1 LRLTGDATQYDH
13 RDGNDDYTRAGNLFR
28 LMNPEQRERLCESI
42 ARHMETGNTPQ
53 EIQLRQIRRFFR
65 ADPAYGISV
74 AQALGIDLTE
84 LMPNG
89 AVQLEAVAE
98 K

>member
-1 LRLTGDATQYDH
+1 MIIGMIPMALGLG
-13 RDGNDDYTRAGNLFR
+13 
-28 LMNPEQRERLCESI
+28 
-42 ARHMETGNTPQ
+42 
-53 EIQLRQIRRFFR
+53 
-65 ADPAYGISV
+65 SV

>member
-1 LRLTGDATQYDH
+1 MRVSLDTCKQVIHTAGDSAAAD
-13 RDGNDDYTRAGNLFR
+13 
-28 LMNPEQRERLCESI
+28 P
-42 ARHMETGNTPQ
+42 P
-53 EIQLRQIRRFFR
+53 FFR

>member
-1 LRLTGDATQYDH
+1 
-13 RDGNDDYTRAGNLFR
+13 
-28 LMNPEQRERLCESI
+28 MNPKQCESI
-42 ARHMETGNTPQ
+42 ARYLQTGNPPQ

-89 AVQLEAVAE
+89 AVQLEAVA
-98 K
+98 KK

>member
-1 LRLTGDATQYDH
+1 MD
-13 RDGNDDYTRAGNLFR
+13 RDGNDDYTRAGNRFR
-28 LMNPEQRERLCESI
+28 LMNPEQCGSM
-42 ARHMETGNTPQ
+42 ARHMQTGNTPQ

-65 ADPAYGISV
+65 ADPAYGINV
-74 AQALGIDLTE
+74 ARLSGIDLTE

-89 AVQLEAVAE
+89 AVQFEAVAE

>member
-1 LRLTGDATQYDH
+1 MQ
-13 RDGNDDYTRAGNLFR
+13 
-28 LMNPEQRERLCESI
+28 
-42 ARHMETGNTPQ
+42 TGNTPQ
-53 EIQLRQIRRFFR
+53 EIQLRQIRSFFR
-65 ADPAYGISV
+65 ADPACGISV

-84 LMPNG
+84 LMANG

>member
-1 LRLTGDATQYDH
+1 VG
-13 RDGNDDYTRAGNLFR
+13 GNLFR
-28 LMNPEQRERLCESI
+28 LINPEQCESI
-42 ARHMETGNTPQ
+42 ARDMQTGNTPQ

-84 LMPNG
+84 LIPNG

>member
-1 LRLTGDATQYDH
+1 MIIRGRATY
-13 RDGNDDYTRAGNLFR
+13 FR

-53 EIQLRQIRRFFR
+53 EIQLQQIRRFFR

-74 AQALGIDLTE
+74 AQALRD
-84 LMPNG
+84 
-89 AVQLEAVAE
+89 
-98 K
+98 

>member
-1 LRLTGDATQYDH
+1 
-13 RDGNDDYTRAGNLFR
+13 
-28 LMNPEQRERLCESI
+28 MNPEQCESI
-42 ARHMETGNTPQ
+42 ARHMQTGNTPQ
-53 EIQLRQIRRFFR
+53 EIQLRRIRRFFR

-98 K
+98 III

>member
-1 LRLTGDATQYDH
+1 MQ
-13 RDGNDDYTRAGNLFR
+13 
-28 LMNPEQRERLCESI
+28 
-42 ARHMETGNTPQ
+42 TGNTPQ
-53 EIQLRQIRRFFR
+53 EIQLRQVLRFFR
-65 ADPAYGISV
+65 ADPTYGICV

>member
-1 LRLTGDATQYDH
+1 
-13 RDGNDDYTRAGNLFR
+13 
-28 LMNPEQRERLCESI
+28 MNAEQCESI
-42 ARHMETGNTPQ
+42 ARHMQIGNTPL

-65 ADPAYGISV
+65 PDPAYGISV

>member
-1 LRLTGDATQYDH
+1 
-13 RDGNDDYTRAGNLFR
+13 
-28 LMNPEQRERLCESI
+28 MNPEQCESI
-42 ARHMETGNTPQ
+42 ARHMQTGNTPQ

-84 LMPNG
+84 LMPKWG
-89 AVQLEAVAE
+89 RTTRGRS
-98 K
+98 

>member
-1 LRLTGDATQYDH
+1 MH
-13 RDGNDDYTRAGNLFR
+13 IK
-28 LMNPEQRERLCESI
+28 ERHVANCL
-42 ARHMETGNTPQ
+42 
-53 EIQLRQIRRFFR
+53 R

-89 AVQLEAVAE
+89 ALQLEAVAE
-98 K
+98 E

>member
-1 LRLTGDATQYDH
+1 MQ
-13 RDGNDDYTRAGNLFR
+13 
-28 LMNPEQRERLCESI
+28 
-42 ARHMETGNTPQ
+42 TGNTPQ
-53 EIQLRQIRRFFR
+53 EIQLRKIRRFFR